1 MSQTLLFTG
10 EFKLT
15 NTYAHD
21 SCESVEILQLATLGN
36 KHKYK
41 TVILSSDLS
50 VIDASAHQSP
60 SLVTL
65 VHKRA

>member
-1 MSQTLLFTG
+1 MNLVNLS
-10 EFKLT
+10 KSY
-15 NTYAHD
+15 NW
-21 SCESVEILQLATLGN
+21 QLWFN